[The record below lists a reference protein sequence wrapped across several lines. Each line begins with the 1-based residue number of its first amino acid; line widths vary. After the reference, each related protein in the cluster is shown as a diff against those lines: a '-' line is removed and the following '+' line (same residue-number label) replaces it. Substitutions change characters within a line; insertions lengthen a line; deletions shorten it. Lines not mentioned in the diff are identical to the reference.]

1 MFKKMNNSK
10 KIFLAMVMA
19 AFAMNVTLAQENL
32 TKEITLEKDVA
43 PLEKKAVKKN
53 ELPKVKK
60 PSTKVNKTSLG
71 YSDLTSPIDV
81 PTTIPTLLPYG
92 YRTAHNFSDKRG
104 YLDIG
109 GGMQANFRMDFGY
122 RILDA
127 EREKLAVWV
136 NHNSTWNGKNPS
148 QVVPLDELRT
158 KQKFND
164 NTIAVDYSRELG
176 NGTLTLGAKG
186 HIDIYNYYGG
196 WKGANAIAFSPYPY
210 KDYYEEYYAFN
221 LTDWDQ
227 EKQTFTNFNINA
239 DWKSQFML
247 RENPLKY
254 NIGLQYGHA
263 AHDKAFSELYKHG
276 VHDNWGILNLG
287 GSYDLTELTT
297 AALNI
302 KGEYLRRGTKSRYS
316 SDYDLFDE
324 VGMITLSPTYT
335 VRGDMF
341 KLQLGL
347 NAHLSFSDGGFFRI
361 SPNVRASLS
370 LVDGFTVFGNALGG
384 KALGYRQGKHFVN
397 YRYDNPLLL
406 YGSVYTPLDAE
417 AGIKIGPFNGLS
429 AKVSLGYA
437 IVKDEPG
444 IIYHVPDI
452 DGSMPITDIYNN
464 ATGKSVLIRDA
475 FLGTYT
481 GFMSDY
487 NVIDSRGY
495 YINAELNYKYRSLIE
510 ASAGVKFAP
519 HDKELFDSDSHYNGY
534 KMGVDRASTVA
545 NIDLKVTPWRPLSVN
560 LGLEYRGGRMAL
572 FSNPYMLY
580 SSDVNPGTTY
590 YKFIDMKDAINL
602 HAGANYRLNSTVSL
616 WLQAYNLLNRRYD
629 VLYGMGAQRIG
640 FMVGAGFTF

>member
-1 MFKKMNNSK
+1 MKMK
-10 KIFLAMVMA
+10 KIYIAMLMA
-19 AFAMNVTLAQENL
+19 AFTLTAVNAQDNKQNL
-32 TKEITLEKDVA
+32 NKEITLEKDVA

-60 PSTKVNKTSLG
+60 PAKTGTKTSLG
-71 YSDLTSPIDV
+71 YSDLTTPIEV

-104 YLDIG
+104 YFDIG
-109 GGMQANFRMDFGY
+109 GGTQANFRVDLGY
-122 RILDA
+122 RIID
-127 EREKLAVWV
+127 EESEKLGIWL

-148 QVVPLDELRT
+148 KVIPLDEFRN
-158 KQKFND
+158 KQKYND
-164 NTIAVDYSRELG
+164 NTIAVDYSRALG

-196 WKGANAIAFSPYPY
+196 WNGANAIAFTPYPY
-210 KDYYEEYYAFN
+210 KYYDEYYAIN
-221 LTDWDQ
+221 LTDWGK
-227 EKQTFTNFNINA
+227 EKQTFTNFNLNA
-239 DWKSQFML
+239 GWESQFML
-247 RENPLKY
+247 RDNPLKY

-263 AHDKAFSELYKHG
+263 AHDKSFNELYKHG
-276 VHDNWGILNLG
+276 AHDNWGILNLG
-287 GSYDLTELTT
+287 GSYNLTELST

-302 KGEYLRRGTKSRYS
+302 KGEYLRRGSKSKINS
-316 SDYDLFDE
+316 EYDLFDE

-335 VRGDMF
+335 VRGDMY

-347 NAHLSFSDGGFFRI
+347 NAHLSFSDGGIFRL

-444 IIYHVPDI
+444 IIYYVPDI

-464 ATGKSVLIRDA
+464 ATGRSVLIRDA
-475 FLGTYT
+475 FLGTYN

-495 YINAELNYKYRSLIE
+495 YVNAEVNYKYRSLIE
-510 ASAGVKFAP
+510 ASAGIKYAP

-572 FSNPYMLY
+572 FSNPYMIY

-616 WLQAYNLLNRRYD
+616 WLQAHNLLNRRYD